1 MYSEADTR
9 RPALLMAESQA
20 LIYMISN
27 NACFIKFWEN
37 SDIYYNM
44 DKPMSEHQLKYFF
57 FGKIRTFCYN
67 IA

>member
-1 MYSEADTR
+1 
-9 RPALLMAESQA
+9 MAESQA

-57 FGKIRTFCYN
+57 FGKIRTMRYN